1 MVVSIL
7 GHPKI
12 SAFLRKTR
20 VWCKYKHFS
29 ELYQVLSIH
38 LDEEIWKQYL
48 AECTQWE
55 KSKDPNW
62 KLVSIFDPEYPKT
75 LKEIY
80 DPPLVLACLGNLS
93 LLKSSIVAIVGT
105 RKSSPV
111 SLSATRK
118 LVEVLSANK
127 SLSIVSG
134 MALGIDREAFL
145 SAWEF
150 GLPVIGVLGT
160 TLGMEY
166 PPGNRDLYKRIKEDP
181 NQLLITEFLLK
192 TEPAKWTFPKRNRV
206 ISGLSDKVYIME
218 SGRKSGTIST
228 AYSAMEQNRE
238 IYVFDHPKQFD
249 NEGGR
254 LLIRQ
259 GAHKLISEIKFS
271 IEEVKVKNA
280 SMSYEDWCKKRT
292 IPSEIRRDGR
302 WDFDF
307 NL

>member
-7 GHPKI
+7 GHPRV
-12 SAFLRKTR
+12 SSLLRKTR
-20 VWCKYKHFS
+20 LWCNFS
-29 ELYQVLSIH
+29 NFVDLYQVLPTYF
-38 LDEEIWKQYL
+38 EEDFWNQCLK
-48 AECTQWE
+48 ECIEWE
-55 KSKDPNW
+55 KGKNPLW
-62 KLVSIFDPEYPKT
+62 KLVSFYDPEYPKN

-80 DPPLVLACLGNLS
+80 DPPLVFACIGNIG
-93 LLKSSIVAIVGT
+93 LLQAPLVAIVGT

-111 SLSATRK
+111 SLSATK
-118 LVEVLSANK
+118 ELVRFLSTNK
-127 SLSIVSG
+127 DLAVVSG
-134 MALGIDREAFL
+134 MALGIDRQAFL
-145 SAWEF
+145 SALEC
-150 GLPVIGVLGT
+150 GLPVVGVLGT

-181 NQLLITEFLLK
+181 NQLILTEFLLK

-206 ISGLSDKVYIME
+206 ISGLSNKVYIME

-259 GAHKLISEIKFS
+259 GAQRLFYETEIEK
-271 IEEVKVKNA
+271 EEENVLEID
-280 SMSYEDWCKKRT
+280 YEEWRKKRT
-292 IPSEIRRDGR
+292 IPSALRRDGG
-302 WDFDF
+302 WDLNFT
-307 NL
+307 L

>member
-7 GHPKI
+7 GHPRI
-12 SAFLRKTR
+12 SSFLRRTKLWRQFTN
-20 VWCKYKHFS
+20 FS
-29 ELYQVLSIH
+29 DLYLALPH
-38 LDEEIWKQYL
+38 YFEEEFWNQCL
-48 AECTQWE
+48 AECIQWE
-55 KSKDPNW
+55 KLKDPHWN
-62 KLVSIFDPEYPKT
+62 LVSFYDLEYPKP

-80 DPPLVLACLGNLS
+80 DPPFVFACLGNLQ
-93 LLKSSIVAIVGT
+93 LFQFQLVAIVGT

-118 LVEVLSANK
+118 LVEL
-127 SLSIVSG
+127 LSINKDFAVVSG

-145 SAWEF
+145 SALEF
-150 GLPVIGVLGT
+150 GIPVIGVLGT

-206 ISGLSDKVYIME
+206 ISGLADKVYIME

-238 IYVFDHPKQFD
+238 IFVFDHPKQFD

-254 LLIRQ
+254 LLVRQ
-259 GAHKLISEIKFS
+259 GAQRLFGEKKIPTEKMVLESKEI
-271 IEEVKVKNA
+271 
-280 SMSYEDWCKKRT
+280 SYEEWRNKRT
-292 IPSEIRRDGR
+292 IPSGKRRDGG
-302 WDFDF
+302 WDLNFT
-307 NL
+307 L

>member
-7 GHPKI
+7 GHPKV
-12 SAFLRKTR
+12 SSFLRKTK
-20 VWCKYKHFS
+20 VWCRCGHFS
-29 ELYQVLSIH
+29 ELYQVLSNLI
-38 LDEEIWKQYL
+38 EEELWNQYL
-48 AECTQWE
+48 EECIQWE
-55 KSKDPNW
+55 KSKNPNW
-62 KLVSIFDPEYPKT
+62 KLVSFFDPEYPQN

-80 DPPLVLACLGNLS
+80 DPPLVLACLGNLT
-93 LLKSSIVAIVGT
+93 LLQFPMVAIVGT

-118 LVEVLSANK
+118 LVELLSTNK
-127 SLSIVSG
+127 GLAVVSG
-134 MALGIDREAFL
+134 MALGIDRQAFL
-145 SAWEF
+145 SALEF

-206 ISGLSDKVYIME
+206 ISGLADKVYIME

-238 IYVFDHPKQFD
+238 IFVFDHPKQFD

-254 LLIRQ
+254 LLLRQ
-259 GAHKLISEIKFS
+259 GAQRLFGETKFQK
-271 IEEVKVKNA
+271 EEVELESKE
-280 SMSYEDWCKKRT
+280 MSYEEWRKSRT
-292 IPSEIRRDGR
+292 IPSGIRRDGE
-302 WDFDF
+302 WKIDFT
-307 NL
+307 L

>member
-7 GHPKI
+7 GHPRI
-12 SAFLRKTR
+12 TSFLRRTKIWR
-20 VWCKYKHFS
+20 NFKSFS
-29 ELYQVLSIH
+29 ELYLTLPQYFEEDFWNQCLS
-38 LDEEIWKQYL
+38 
-48 AECTQWE
+48 ECIQWE
-55 KSKDPNW
+55 KSKDIHW
-62 KLVSIFDPEYPKT
+62 KLVSFYDPEYPKN

-80 DPPLVLACLGNLS
+80 DPPFVFVCLGNVQLLQSS
-93 LLKSSIVAIVGT
+93 LVAIVGT

-118 LVEVLSANK
+118 LVEL
-127 SLSIVSG
+127 LSINKDLAVVSG
-134 MALGIDREAFL
+134 MALGIDRQAFF
-145 SAWEF
+145 SA
-150 GLPVIGVLGT
+150 LDLNVPVIGVLGT

-238 IYVFDHPKQFD
+238 IFVFDHPKQFD
-249 NEGGR
+249 NEGGK

-259 GAHKLISEIKFS
+259 GAQRLFSEMKIPKEKMILES
-271 IEEVKVKNA
+271 KE
-280 SMSYEDWCKKRT
+280 MSYEEWKNKRT
-292 IPSEIRRDGR
+292 IPSGIRRDGE
-302 WDFDF
+302 WDLD
-307 NL
+307 LTL